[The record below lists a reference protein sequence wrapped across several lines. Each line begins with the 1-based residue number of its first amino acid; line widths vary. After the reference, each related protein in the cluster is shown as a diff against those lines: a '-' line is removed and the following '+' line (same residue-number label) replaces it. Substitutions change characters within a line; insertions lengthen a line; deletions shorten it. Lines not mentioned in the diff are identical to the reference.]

1 MRMKNDMDYDGMG
14 NQGRFPNSVKQERYK
29 PDSTTIVLVFGIVI
43 SVLMLIGTWI

>member
-14 NQGRFPNSVKQERYK
+14 NQGRFPNSVKREKYK
-29 PDSTTIVLVFGIVI
+29 PDSTTIVLVFGMII